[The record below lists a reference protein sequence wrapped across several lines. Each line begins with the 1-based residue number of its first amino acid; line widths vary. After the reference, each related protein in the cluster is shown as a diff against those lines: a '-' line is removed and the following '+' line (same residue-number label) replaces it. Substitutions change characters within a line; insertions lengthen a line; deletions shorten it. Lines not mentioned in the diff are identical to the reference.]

1 MTVLPFPPKPETPA
15 DLDAMHADAQAALSE
30 AASHP
35 AMQRDPHRLVIESYA
50 TALTYQ
56 HEATQQVADMAAAV
70 VQARQP
76 FPQEERD
83 ALARGVIAT
92 AHTGVQDAVRKEMP
106 RMVRAL
112 DRGQVVWLASLIGGA
127 FVLGS
132 VLTWGTL
139 RPRQDAA
146 ALDANRPLR
155 PGGPRTPLLWPRWRA
170 TTPASRCVLAKVTPH
185 ARQVGQRQAVSRRVV
200 SVWLQPAP
208 SDSCH
213 CCGGEMS
220 DDARLAGRVEEAL
233 RQIADRAR
241 EREHKAARRT
251 TASGATTRRRSTS
264 CRRPTKR

>member
-56 HEATQQVADMAAAV
+56 HEATQQVADVAATV

-92 AHTGVQDAVRKEMP
+92 VQTAVHSAARKELAAH
-106 RMVRAL
+106 VHTLNRAHAT
-112 DRGQVVWLASLIGGA
+112 WLACMIGGGI
-127 FVLGS
+127 VLG
-132 VLTWGTL
+132 VAGTL
-139 RPRQDAA
+139 GTLAWTQTGPYAPEAQDAA
-146 ALDANRPLR
+146 ALAEVARNN
-155 PGGPRTPLLWPRWRA
+155 PGI
-170 TTPASRCVLAKVTPH
+170 ASVLAKVTPQLDK
-185 ARQVGQRQAVSRRVV
+185 ASGKRFGVV

-208 SDSCH
+208 S
-213 CCGGEMS
+213 
-220 DDARLAGRVEEAL
+220 APAAVA
-233 RQIADRAR
+233 
-241 EREHKAARRT
+241 AAR
-251 TASGATTRRRSTS
+251 
-264 CRRPTKR
+264 

>member
-56 HEATQQVADMAAAV
+56 HAATQQVADVAATV

-92 AHTGVQDAVRKEMP
+92 AQTGVHDAVRKEIP
-106 RMVRAL
+106 RMVRTL

-139 RPRQDAA
+139 AWTQTGSYAPEAQDAA
-146 ALDANRPLR
+146 ALAEVARNN
-155 PGGPRTPLLWPRWRA
+155 PGI
-170 TTPASRCVLAKVTPH
+170 ASVLAKVTPQLDK
-185 ARQVGQRQAVSRRVV
+185 ASGKRFGVV

-208 SDSCH
+208 S
-213 CCGGEMS
+213 
-220 DDARLAGRVEEAL
+220 APATVAAGR
-233 RQIADRAR
+233 
-241 EREHKAARRT
+241 
-251 TASGATTRRRSTS
+251 
-264 CRRPTKR
+264 